1 MGYVRKKWT
10 YKLESDG
17 QEAWTHGIYKT
28 KKEAIKEGIKEAKY
42 LKNKYI
48 YIEEAVQDAIP
59 AIDVDEVIENIQDDM
74 CEAYGEFAEGY
85 LNCVKSEQAL
95 DLEKKLNAVLQEWLK
110 DNKYEPNFYHILYV
124 ETIRVEELDNE

>member
-1 MGYVRKKWT
+1 MNNDKKWT

-17 QEAWTHGIYKT
+17 QEVWTHGIYKT
-28 KKEAIKEGIKEAKY
+28 KEEAIKEGIKEAKY
-42 LKNKYI
+42 IKNKHI
-48 YIEEAVQDAIP
+48 YIEEAVQDTIP
-59 AIDVDEVIENIQDDM
+59 VIDVDTVIENIQDDM

-110 DNKYEPNFYHILYV
+110 NNNLEPNFYHI
-124 ETIRVEELDNE
+124 IQVEEIEVR